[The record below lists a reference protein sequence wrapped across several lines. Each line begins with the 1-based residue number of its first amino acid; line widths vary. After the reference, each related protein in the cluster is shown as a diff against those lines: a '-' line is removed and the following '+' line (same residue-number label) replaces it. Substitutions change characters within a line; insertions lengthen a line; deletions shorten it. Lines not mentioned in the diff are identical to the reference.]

1 MRSSVP
7 PPIDAGARTIVLT
20 FNKHC
25 ITCHKIDGVGGTE
38 GPDLS
43 KVGSKIDAGI
53 IERRIMNPFDVQSD
67 AQMPGFADE
76 LTQEQV
82 RAIAVWLAGKK

>member
-1 MRSSVP
+1 MGVP
-7 PPIDAGARTIVLT
+7 ADSLEYERV
-20 FNKHC
+20 
-25 ITCHKIDGVGGTE
+25 
-38 GPDLS
+38 
-43 KVGSKIDAGI
+43 AGI
-53 IERRIMNPFDVQSD
+53 IERRIMNPFDVQAD